1 MKIYRISYDYRSVIN
16 QEESDEADEADEVE
30 NNPIQYDEANKVFQD
45 AKIRYDSTK
54 DISDIVSNNGVVIG
68 ATASGWDTT
77 DDKCVFSFDISI
89 QEKYRGQK
97 IGTGLVDRAIGK
109 FESER
114 QEYSEV
120 YGKDTMMR
128 VEAVNVSFGE
138 YLIREYGFILEKK
151 MHDRIILTRE

>member
-1 MKIYRISYDYRSVIN
+1 MKIYKISYDYRSVIN
-16 QEESDEADEADEVE
+16 QEESDEAED
-30 NNPIQYDEANKVFQD
+30 NPIQYDEANKVFQA

-54 DISDIVSNNGVVIG
+54 DISDIVSDNGIVIG

-89 QEKYRGQK
+89 QEKYRGKK
-97 IGTGLVDRAIGK
+97 IGTGLVDRAISK

-120 YGKDTMMR
+120 YGKDTIMR

-138 YLIREYGFILEKK
+138 YLIMEYGFVLERK
-151 MHDRIILTRE
+151 MQDRIILTRE